1 MKNERPLASRIW
13 RREYPSGCFWGVG
26 PKMHNHLFVCDAV
39 LADTQANTSLERL
52 KGIREVLFGLA
63 VSTIRTDKEMM
74 RALWT
79 LDIANRCIH
88 VVLADFPDEAG
99 AEHLVRQSESLF
111 ALIQF
116 ARRKIAGLRK
126 IPGGA
131 VNAERLVRGSAIAG
145 RS

>member
-13 RREYPSGCFWGVG
+13 RREYPSGCFLGVG

-52 KGIREVLFGLA
+52 EGIREVLSSLA